1 MNGKREYGDYQTP
14 YFFASRVCEYL
25 KENRKINPSVIIEP
39 TCGLGS
45 FIKSS
50 LIFDAECILGIE
62 LNPEYC
68 EFCQSSITDPRVQ
81 IINAD
86 FFSYD
91 LQTKIKDKKDVLV
104 IGNPPWVT
112 NSTLSTLNSTNLPPK
127 INFKGLKGI
136 DALTGASNFDIC
148 EYIILRLILSLHNTN
163 STIAMLCKTSVARN
177 IFGELKRNHIP
188 FNSFD
193 ILEFDANK
201 LFGINASACLLVV
214 ELSDSNVSPDFCNVY
229 SFDAPETLKRRISYQ
244 AGVLH
249 NQPHHICNDFYGKSC
264 FEWRQGVKH
273 DCSKIMELSLSNDC
287 LVNGL
292 AEKVDIEKDYI
303 YPLVKSSM
311 FKSAIIDDFRKYVIV
326 TQKTLGEDTSH
337 IEADAPKTWR
347 YLSSHR
353 AYFDKRKSSIYKNAP
368 DYAMFGIGE
377 YSYAAYKVGV
387 SGFYKKPLFSLLC
400 SENGYPIMTDDTSYF
415 ICFPSYDAAYT
426 AMLIL
431 NSPNVQEFLCNI
443 AFLDSKRPFS
453 KKVLDKIDFHKILE
467 VIRIDD
473 LIATEK
479 QLGLN
484 RQFND
489 EMFMSFKSLPEFG
502 QVSLPLFAS

>member
-1 MNGKREYGDYQTP
+1 MSGKRAYGDYQTP
-14 YFFASRVCEYL
+14 VSFASRVCKYL
-25 KENRKINPSVIIEP
+25 KENKKLNPSVIIEP
-39 TCGLGS
+39 TCGLGN

-68 EFCQSSITDPRVQ
+68 KLCQSSITDSRVQ

-86 FFSYD
+86 FFSFD
-91 LQTKIKDKKDVLV
+91 LQTIINNKKNVLV

-127 INFKGLKGI
+127 ANFKGVKGI
-136 DALTGASNFDIC
+136 DALTGTSNFDIC
-148 EYIILRLILSLHNTN
+148 EYIILRLILSLHCTN

-177 IFGELKRNHIP
+177 IFCELKRSQIP
-188 FNSFD
+188 FNSCD
-193 ILEFDANK
+193 ILEFDARK
-201 LFGINASACLLVV
+201 VFGINASACLLVV
-214 ELSDSNVSPDFCNVY
+214 ELSGNNFSPNFCNVY
-229 SFDAPETLKRRISYQ
+229 SFDNPEMPTRRINYQ
-244 AGVLH
+244 AGALH
-249 NQPHHICNDFYGKSC
+249 NQPHYIHNDFSGKSC

-273 DCSKIMELSLSNDC
+273 DCSKIMELSLDNGC

-292 AEKVDIEKDYI
+292 AEKVDIEANYV

-311 FKSAIIDDFRKYVIV
+311 FKSAIIDESHKYVIV
-326 TQKTLGEDTSH
+326 TQKALGEDTSH
-337 IEADAPKTWR
+337 IEIDAPKTWE

-368 DYAMFGIGE
+368 DFAMFGIGE
-377 YSYAAYKVGV
+377 YSYANYKVGV

-400 SENGYPIMTDDTSYF
+400 SEKGYPIMADDTSYF
-415 ICFPSYDAAYT
+415 ICLPSYDAAYT
-426 AMLIL
+426 AMLML
-431 NSPNVQEFLCNI
+431 NSPYVQEFLSDI

-453 KKVLDKIDFHKILE
+453 KKVLDKIDFHKVLE
-467 VIRIDD
+467 ITQIDD

-484 RQFND
+484 PRFND
-489 EMFMSFKSLPEFG
+489 EMFMSFKSLPEFR
-502 QVSLPLFAS
+502 QLRLPLCAS